1 MNTRPVLDVIVVG
14 GGAVGASAAAALAQS
29 GFDVALI
36 EPNAPTAAGDDAPLD
51 ARVIALSPA
60 STRFV
65 ERLGAWPLP
74 AGRAFAYR
82 DMEVRSDDAV
92 LRFGRDLVAEPA
104 LGWIVE
110 LRALQARLFDAAR
123 SRVAAV
129 HAARV
134 SECERG
140 EREARVELDDGT
152 RLRARLVVS
161 AEGGRSSLREAA
173 GVAVDH
179 RDYQSRGIVAH
190 LTTEQPNPGIAFQR
204 FLNGG
209 PLAFL
214 PIDAGR
220 SSLVWTRPESEVDAL
235 LALDD
240 ASFCAALSEASGRRF
255 GRVMAATARVA
266 FPLRLQL
273 AERFHAE
280 RLVLLGDTAHVV
292 HPLAGLGLN
301 LGLIDAAALV
311 DVLVDA
317 RERGRDLGSV
327 TTLSRFDSWRRSD
340 THTAA
345 RAIDAIERGFGGDLG
360 RVGSLL
366 SRGLG
371 LVDALAPAKRFF
383 AAAACGDLGRVP
395 RMAQR

>member
-1 MNTRPVLDVIVVG
+1 MSTRKLFDVVVVG

-29 GFDVALI
+29 GFDVALV
-36 EPNAPTAAGDDAPLD
+36 EPDAPTASAEDAPLD

-60 STRFV
+60 SVRFV
-65 ERLGAWPLP
+65 ERIGAWPLP
-74 AGRAFAYR
+74 ARRAFAYR
-82 DMEVRSDDAV
+82 DMDVRSGDES
-92 LRFGRDLVAEPA
+92 LHFGRALVAEAA

-110 LRALQARLFDAAR
+110 LRALQARLFDVAR

-134 SECERG
+134 AACERG

-173 GVAVDH
+173 GIEVDA
-179 RDYQSRGIVAH
+179 RDYRCRAIVAH
-190 LTTEQPNPGIAFQR
+190 LTTQQPNPGIAFQR
-204 FLNGG
+204 FLKGG

-214 PIDAGR
+214 PIDGGR
-220 SSLVWTRPESEVDAL
+220 SSLVWTRPTAEVDGL

-240 ASFCAALSEASGRRF
+240 AAFCTAVSEAASSRF
-255 GRVMAATARVA
+255 GRVIAATARVA

-273 AERFHAE
+273 AERVHAE

-317 RERGRDLGSV
+317 RERERDLGSLA
-327 TTLSRFDSWRRSD
+327 TLSRFDSWRRSD
-340 THTAA
+340 AHAAA
-345 RAIDAIERGFGGDLG
+345 RAIDAIERGFGGELG
-360 RVGSLL
+360 RVGEWL

-383 AAAACGDLGRVP
+383 AAAACGDIGRVP
-395 RMAQR
+395 SLARR